1 MQMGNGG
8 VVQLIVD
15 SKVDELATLFQLFK
29 KYDGGEVIVFE
40 TFRKTLQDLG
50 ANIYKE
56 KEAKGKLTNPALMNI
71 SVVITEVK
79 IILNIN
85 VFKL

>member
-1 MQMGNGG
+1 MGNGG

-15 SKVDELATLFQLFK
+15 SKFAELTTLFQLFK

-40 TFRKTLQDLG
+40 TFRKTLKHLG

-56 KEAKGKLTNPALMNI
+56 KEPKGKLTNTVLANI
-71 SVVITEVK
+71 SIVITEVR
-79 IILNIN
+79 
-85 VFKL
+85 